1 MGTPD
6 VFETCSDSWQDAMN
20 RKDLHEAILV
30 AIGGYLYYREKR
42 NDQIASGCLN
52 LIHVAISELH
62 QVSGSA

>member
-1 MGTPD
+1 
-6 VFETCSDSWQDAMN
+6 MN

-52 LIHVAISELH
+52 LIHVAIRELH